1 MRWKGVF
8 VAAIALAPIAFEAN
22 AQKWPARPIEMII
35 PFPAGSGVDVIGRA
49 VASALADQ
57 SGQQV
62 VVNNRDGASG
72 TIGFNALAAATP
84 DGSTIAFGPTTPIAN
99 APYLVIFENVFTIA
113 VTPQSKFKS
122 VHDLIMAARENP
134 GKLTYGH
141 AGTGTIPHLA
151 VENFAEA
158 LKLKFQA
165 VPFRGDAP
173 VLPTLLKGDID
184 FGAPAVS
191 TIHGQTFRPLLVFW
205 QARHPAY
212 PDVPIAR
219 ELGAASEVP
228 PGHNGLYAPGGLPL
242 ATKTALER
250 HCADAVKSEVVRQ
263 IITNTGQSIRYL
275 SGAEFQAQTIADYRF
290 KGELIQRLG
299 LGAQ

>member
-1 MRWKGVF
+1 
-8 VAAIALAPIAFEAN
+8 
-22 AQKWPARPIEMII
+22 MII
-35 PFPAGSGVDVIGRA
+35 PFPAGSGMDVIGRA
-49 VASALADQ
+49 VASALAEQ

-72 TIGFNALAAATP
+72 TIGFNTLAAATP

-99 APYLVIFENVFTIA
+99 APYLVKGVRYRVDSFDYICQIFENVFTIA
-113 VTPQSKFKS
+113 VAPQSKLRS
-122 VHDLIMAARENP
+122 VEDLITAAREHP

-158 LKLKFQA
+158 LKLKFQP

-191 TIHGQTFRPLLVFW
+191 TIHGQNVRPLLVFW

-219 ELGAASEVP
+219 ELGITSEVP
-228 PGHNGLYAPGGLPL
+228 PGHNGLYAPSGLPI
-242 ATKTALER
+242 AARTAFER
-250 HCADAVKSEVVRQ
+250 HCADAVKSDVVRQ

-275 SGAEFQAQTIADYRF
+275 SGADFQSQTVADYQF
-290 KGELIQRLG
+290 KGELIHRLG